1 MTTTKGDGP
10 DPTLVAK
17 LAEYLHEREE
27 KITHTKLGP
36 WVAQPAILREVYERE
51 AWALARFLRAL
62 KRDREV
68 DVRRW
73 VQRFEDRSS

>member
-1 MTTTKGDGP
+1 MPKDEGP
-10 DPTLVAK
+10 DPALVAK

-36 WVAQPAILREVYERE
+36 WTTQPSVLREVYERE
-51 AWALARFLRAL
+51 ALSLARFLRAL
-62 KRDREV
+62 KRDRGL

-73 VQRFEDRSS
+73 VQRFEERLD